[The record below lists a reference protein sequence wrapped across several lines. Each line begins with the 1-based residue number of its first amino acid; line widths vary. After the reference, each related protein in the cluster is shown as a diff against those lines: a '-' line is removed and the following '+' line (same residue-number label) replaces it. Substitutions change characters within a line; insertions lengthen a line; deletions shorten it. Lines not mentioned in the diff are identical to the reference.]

1 MIYFLKI
8 KIAKKTAK
16 NDKKKQKNDKKSK
29 KKSVF
34 TIFYTLR
41 NLTNRHVFV
50 KFMLLIN

>member
-8 KIAKKTAK
+8 KINKKAKNDEKQVK
-16 NDKKKQKNDKKSK
+16 NDKKGKKRGF
-29 KKSVF
+29 F

-41 NLTNRHVFV
+41 NLTNRYVFV